1 MLSFIAFPLSA
12 TAQGPDFIPGKTQI
26 VSAFGKVPGQDLIVH
41 VLVLV
46 PQGSDKNEIANEAVR
61 QQGARTIDHTEFSLT
76 GLEWTQT
83 DNAGNVIVI
92 QRYNPSGDPTGGGLG
107 ALLDTHTTWTRVP
120 NSDFA
125 FVDGGST
132 TDCPSLVRECPG
144 RQTSDGNNDVAWLS
158 LKGKNT
164 LGVTWFNTRTVE
176 ADMAMNTK
184 FSWSIDS
191 PNTGIDVE
199 TVFLHENGH
208 VVGLGHSD
216 VTGAVMESV
225 YAGMRQT
232 LHTDD
237 ECGIKTLYG
246 TPGPQC
252 ETTSSEPGEATTATI
267 SYKSKQ
273 GPGGQLRITVLLED
287 AAAVPNPVPGT
298 SVKIQLFLD
307 GSSVG
312 TGTGT
317 TNDEGKV
324 TFRLSGAPS
333 GHYNTT
339 VLEVAGQPWD
349 DENNTEDPEYD
360 K

>member
-1 MLSFIAFPLSA
+1 MLSFIAFPLSV
-12 TAQGPDFIPGKTQI
+12 TAQAPDFIPGKTQI

-61 QQGARTIDHTEFSLT
+61 QQGARPIDHTEFSLT

-107 ALLDTHTTWTRVP
+107 ALLDTHTTWTGVS
-120 NSDFA
+120 NSNFA

-144 RQTSDGNNDVAWLS
+144 RQTSDGNNDVAWLP
-158 LKGKNT
+158 LKSKNT
-164 LGVTWFNTRTVE
+164 LGVTWFNTKTVE

-216 VTGAVMESV
+216 VTGAVMEAV
-225 YAGMRQT
+225 YAGIRQT

-246 TPGPQC
+246 TPGTEC
-252 ETTSSEPGEATTATI
+252 ETMPIEQGNAAKATI
-267 SYKSKQ
+267 SYKSKSGQ
-273 GPGGQLRITVLLED
+273 GGTLRVTVLLED
-287 AAAVPNPVPGT
+287 DSSNPVSDT
-298 SVKIQLFLD
+298 SVKIRLLLD

-317 TNDEGKV
+317 TNGEGKV

-349 DENNTEDPEYD
+349 DEKNTEDPEYY